1 MSDNPV
7 EKYGMPSGHT
17 QMVVFCSMFL
27 WLLGKSPYIVL
38 ASAVLSIIVMFQR
51 YYTNVHTIKQI
62 IAGAVL
68 GGFNAWL
75 FFWGAKWFV
84 HKYV

>member
-27 WLLGKSPYIVL
+27 YLLGKSPYIVL
-38 ASAVLSIIVMFQR
+38 GSVVLSIIVMFQR

-62 IAGAVL
+62 IVGAFL

-75 FFWGAKWFV
+75 FFWGTK
-84 HKYV
+84 KYIQMYV

>member
-17 QMVVFCSMFL
+17 QMVVFCTVFL

-38 ASAVLSIIVMFQR
+38 ASGAMSIIVMFQR
-51 YYTNVHTIKQI
+51 YYTIAHTAKQI

-75 FFWGAKWFV
+75 FFWGTK
-84 HKYV
+84 KYTQMLV